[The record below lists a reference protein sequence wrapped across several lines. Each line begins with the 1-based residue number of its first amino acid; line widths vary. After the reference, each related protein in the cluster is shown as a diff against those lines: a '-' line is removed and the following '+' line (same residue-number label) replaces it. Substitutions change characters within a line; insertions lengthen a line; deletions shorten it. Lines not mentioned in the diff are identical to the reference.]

1 MRSRDDTHAAGDGVK
16 SRMSQEAAHVVGGV
30 IGPCIQPKQTVG
42 RMAEFTAKKVLVL
55 GEKSDLPLPV
65 QQGENVLIFDTEI
78 ARMMANFPERNP
90 PRAKQ
95 CPLIVREVLVQQ
107 IQAGASAVRL
117 ENGGRDNLPRLSSQ
131 DCRESLT
138 ASPTAARE
146 IRPPQRVL
154 QINSQDRPSAT
165 SSSTCQTIMRVPLNV
180 GFPWQISGSATMYWP
195 SSTRSERRG
204 AAWFSPFFILK
215 VLYLA
220 LCRLARRLMEQIC
233 EYVESPRLRSLI
245 FLWMASNK

>member
-1 MRSRDDTHAAGDGVK
+1 MHVSLPEMNSVVVRSRDDVHAAGDGVK
-16 SRMSQEAAHVVGGV
+16 SRMTQEAAHVVGGI
-30 IGPCIQPKQTVG
+30 IGPYIQPKQTIG
-42 RMAEFTAKKVLVL
+42 RMAEVATKKVLVL

-65 QQGENVLIFDTEI
+65 QQGENVIVFDTEM
-78 ARMMANFPERNP
+78 ARMVANFTKRYP

-95 CPLIVREVLVQQ
+95 GPLVIRKVLVQQ
-107 IQAGASAVRL
+107 IQAGVSAAVL
-117 ENGGRDNLPRLSSQ
+117 GNGGRDNLPRLSSQ

-154 QINSQDRPSAT
+154 QINSHDRPSAT

-204 AAWFSPFFILK
+204 PARFSPFFIRKHCTPL
-215 VLYLA
+215 LA
-220 LCRLARRLMEQIC
+220 AWQGG
-233 EYVESPRLRSLI
+233 
-245 FLWMASNK
+245 